1 MSVSFASRSG
11 LLVLPLLL
19 FLQGCGFWVRS
30 GESGPQNPPP
40 NGPPPTAGQNGTV
53 TITPMYLALAPGQKF
68 KFTATASNGGQIE
81 WLVNGTAGGSA
92 TTGTVDTAGDFTA
105 PASIAQSENLTVTAA
120 LASSPKQNYATAVV
134 SILVPGQV
142 LCPLFTGNPQVAQYS
157 IYLPAPGKVSVQ
169 FGKST
174 SYGLNTWQV
183 ATPTTNGGQVQT
195 YVAGMLGD
203 TKYHMRGQVTLDNG
217 ATFNDAD
224 QTCTT
229 GTPPAT
235 AQIKTSTPSGATPQP
250 GIELWNTILPQNLT
264 QAFATDLDGNVIWTY
279 AYQGTS
285 LDLVQGIQLLP
296 NGDFLMVISYLSS
309 LTVNGVPGLLNEVR
323 EVDLAGNTVRSIT
336 MDQLNQK
343 LAGSNLRDADGNAYQ
358 LRSFHHS
365 VLVLPNGHWLLLTAY
380 TKNYNNLPGRPGTT
394 TVIGDALVDVDSSG
408 NPVWVWNTFDHLDIN
423 RQPMNFPD
431 WTHANDMLY
440 STDDHNIL
448 LSIRHQNWVVKI
460 EYLDGQGSGKVIWRL
475 GEGGDFKLIGG
486 TDPTDWFYAQH
497 GLSFFT
503 RNTTGVYRLELMDN
517 GNDRIFPT
525 GQVNCVPS
533 PTPSATCYSTVPLF
547 ELNETNMTA
556 TLIAHYVPPP
566 SYYTFFGG
574 NTDQLPNGDMHVD
587 FCAASSGAIVQE
599 LDPTGSHVVW
609 QGTTPNSDQYHVYRL
624 PSLYPGVQW

>member
-157 IYLPAPGKVSVQ
+157 INLPAPGKVSVQ

-279 AYQGTS
+279 TYQGTS

-296 NGDFLMVISYLSS
+296 NGD
-309 LTVNGVPGLLNEVR
+309 
-323 EVDLAGNTVRSIT
+323 
-336 MDQLNQK
+336 
-343 LAGSNLRDADGNAYQ
+343 
-358 LRSFHHS
+358 
-365 VLVLPNGHWLLLTAY
+365 
-380 TKNYNNLPGRPGTT
+380 
-394 TVIGDALVDVDSSG
+394 
-408 NPVWVWNTFDHLDIN
+408 
-423 RQPMNFPD
+423 
-431 WTHANDMLY
+431 
-440 STDDHNIL
+440 
-448 LSIRHQNWVVKI
+448 
-460 EYLDGQGSGKVIWRL
+460 
-475 GEGGDFKLIGG
+475 
-486 TDPTDWFYAQH
+486 
-497 GLSFFT
+497 
-503 RNTTGVYRLELMDN
+503 
-517 GNDRIFPT
+517 
-525 GQVNCVPS
+525 
-533 PTPSATCYSTVPLF
+533 
-547 ELNETNMTA
+547 
-556 TLIAHYVPPP
+556 
-566 SYYTFFGG
+566 
-574 NTDQLPNGDMHVD
+574 
-587 FCAASSGAIVQE
+587 
-599 LDPTGSHVVW
+599 
-609 QGTTPNSDQYHVYRL
+609 
-624 PSLYPGVQW
+624 